1 MPRRLQ
7 RNSRDVGEQNKER
20 EQCLRN
26 HREEVSRKR
35 EREINHAKCEGR
47 RCECP
52 VEFHKQIIHDFG
64 ETSSQ
69 GVATAKATSGQVMA
83 WAGGIK
89 VTRAKLK

>member
-35 EREINHAKCEGR
+35 ERSTMPNVREEGVSV
-47 RCECP
+47 P
-52 VEFHKQIIHDFG
+52 WNF
-64 ETSSQ
+64 TSRSFMTSMRPAPKEWSEQKPHQ
-69 GVATAKATSGQVMA
+69 GRLWRGQEA
-83 WAGGIK
+83 
-89 VTRAKLK
+89 